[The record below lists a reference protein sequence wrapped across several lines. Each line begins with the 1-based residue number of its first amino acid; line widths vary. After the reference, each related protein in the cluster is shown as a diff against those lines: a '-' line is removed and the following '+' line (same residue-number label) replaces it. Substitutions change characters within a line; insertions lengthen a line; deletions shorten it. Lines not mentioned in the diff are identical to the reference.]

1 VLGHFPETAL
11 LGGEFKL
18 DAARARAALEGVA
31 KEMSRASGRKVSSV
45 EAARGVLDVVTTNME
60 RALRH
65 ISVERGHDPCE
76 FTLIPFGG
84 AGGLHAF
91 ELARALRIPRVLLPP
106 SPGALSAL
114 GVLTADVV
122 KEQTRTVMIKASA
135 GVQRELEKV
144 FREME
149 KQAIATLR
157 REGFSTSKQCHERSL
172 AARYKGQSFELQ
184 IKQTSGNI
192 AAAFHRAHLAR
203 YGYAQ
208 EKNVVEIVSAR
219 LRSIGVVISP
229 RVSKG
234 GALPHGR
241 GSAKPHDWSEAYFEG
256 GKVRATVYRRED
268 LPAGSRLRVP
278 CIVTEYSAT
287 TIVPKGATAVLDGHL
302 NLIIDA

>member
-1 VLGHFPETAL
+1 
-11 LGGEFKL
+11 
-18 DAARARAALEGVA
+18 
-31 KEMSRASGRKVSSV
+31 
-45 EAARGVLDVVTTNME
+45 ME
-60 RALRH
+60 RALRY
-65 ISVERGHDPCE
+65 ISVERGHDPRE

-84 AGGLHAF
+84 AGGLHAV
-91 ELARALRIPRVLLPP
+91 ELARALRIPRVLISP

-122 KEQTRTVMIKASA
+122 KEQTRTVMLEATA
-135 GVQRELEKV
+135 DAQRELEKV

-149 KQAIATLR
+149 KEATATLR
-157 REGFSTSKQCHERSL
+157 REGFPVSKQLHERSL

-192 AAAFHRAHLAR
+192 AAAFYRAHLAR

-219 LRSIGVVISP
+219 LRSIGLVRSP

-241 GSAKPHDWSEAYFEG
+241 ASARPHDLSEAYFER
-256 GKVRATVYRRED
+256 GKVRAAVYRREE

-287 TIVPKGATAVLDGHL
+287 TIIPKGASAVLDGHL
-302 NLIIDA
+302 NLVIDV